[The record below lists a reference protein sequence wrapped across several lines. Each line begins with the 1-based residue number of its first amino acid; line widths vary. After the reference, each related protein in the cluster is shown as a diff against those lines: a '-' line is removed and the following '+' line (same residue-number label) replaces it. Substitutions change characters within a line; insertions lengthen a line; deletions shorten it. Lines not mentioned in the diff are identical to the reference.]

1 MPGNSA
7 LTSEV
12 SNSKVAAIFADAT
25 SARATAA
32 RVRDTLQLSDAQV
45 QVVTPGDP
53 SPGRKLEPESHGI
66 FRTMIR
72 AHVVLGL
79 VGAAVGAVA
88 FAIFLSMDIP
98 FIVNSAV
105 MSAALL
111 IGFGAVAGLMFG
123 GLVTLRPDHDPLIN
137 KVQHAIGEG
146 RSAVVVHAF
155 SHEQS
160 VQAKD
165 LLQQS
170 SDDVVATL

>member
-1 MPGNSA
+1 MPGNSV

-12 SNSKVAAIFADAT
+12 SNSKVAAIFADAR
-25 SARATAA
+25 SARAMAA
-32 RVRDTLQLSDAQV
+32 SIRDTLQLSDAQV
-45 QVVTPGDP
+45 QVVTPADAG
-53 SPGRKLEPESHGI
+53 PGRKLEPESHGI

-79 VGAAVGAVA
+79 AGAVA
-88 FAIFLSMDIP
+88 GAAAFAVFMAMGIP

-111 IGFGAVAGLMFG
+111 VGFGAVAGLMFG

-160 VQAKD
+160 AQARE
-165 LLQQS
+165 LLRQS
-170 SDDVVATL
+170 SDDVVSTL